1 MLCERVLEEEG
12 VLGDITLGE
21 FAMEWIPFEDDLISM
36 ELDNNTWKELNLV
49 TMLAMYLVRH
59 SHPYIWHNFL
69 SNQDGDTTAVHQ
81 AAKSLMKLQQIYG
94 LFPRII
100 GKGDSAKVGIWY
112 MRGGHTWKLINLT
125 TSVDLGRHAD

>member
-49 TMLAMYLVRH
+49 TMLTMYLVHH
-59 SHPYIWHNFL
+59 SHPYLLHNYPFQ
-69 SNQDGDTTAVHQ
+69 SG
-81 AAKSLMKLQQIYG
+81 
-94 LFPRII
+94 
-100 GKGDSAKVGIWY
+100 W
-112 MRGGHTWKLINLT
+112 
-125 TSVDLGRHAD
+125 

>member
-59 SHPYIWHNFL
+59 SHPYI
-69 SNQDGDTTAVHQ
+69 
-81 AAKSLMKLQQIYG
+81 
-94 LFPRII
+94 
-100 GKGDSAKVGIWY
+100 
-112 MRGGHTWKLINLT
+112 
-125 TSVDLGRHAD
+125 